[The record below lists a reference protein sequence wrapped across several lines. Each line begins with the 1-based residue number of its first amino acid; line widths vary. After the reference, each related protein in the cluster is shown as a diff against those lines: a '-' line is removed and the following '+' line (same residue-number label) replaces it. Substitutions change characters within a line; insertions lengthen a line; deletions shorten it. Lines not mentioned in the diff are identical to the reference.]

1 MSVKVNRASNGGGGI
16 VSQDIWKPAGRLL
29 QRFLQYTHPE
39 CHFKVQVHF
48 EMFAWWLKWRKLCR
62 VTLSKWTSSGD
73 MMFFQR
79 LDNHQCLS
87 AQGPPPGYIQGKNKN
102 NCDVNNRHTK
112 GKREKG
118 VSEVASFLSLF
129 HTKPV
134 RRENNPGYFWAAT
147 AYWFPLSASRAGN
160 QKVTVVKWGLPPWKL
175 WAF

>member
-1 MSVKVNRASNGGGGI
+1 MLKFTQICARRSPNMSCYSPIRSYLSHVQCATLTFWPRGVCKSKQGFKWGGGI

-48 EMFAWWLKWRKLCR
+48 EMFAWWLKWKKLCR

-79 LDNHQCLS
+79 LDNHQYLS

-118 VSEVASFLSLF
+118 VSEVASFLSLP
-129 HTKPV
+129 H
-134 RRENNPGYFWAAT
+134 
-147 AYWFPLSASRAGN
+147 
-160 QKVTVVKWGLPPWKL
+160 
-175 WAF
+175 